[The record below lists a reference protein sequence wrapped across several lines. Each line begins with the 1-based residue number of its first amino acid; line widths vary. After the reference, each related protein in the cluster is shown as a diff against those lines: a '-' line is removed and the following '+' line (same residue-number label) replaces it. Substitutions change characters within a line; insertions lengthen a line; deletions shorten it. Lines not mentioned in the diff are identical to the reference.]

1 MRLRSCRRACVPHS
15 LQVRAVVQEDGG
27 NIVFKRWDASSGTVW
42 VLMEGA
48 CVGCTM
54 SKDTLHNGV
63 LRLLQHYVP
72 EVQGVCEE
80 RSAAVESAS

>member
-1 MRLRSCRRACVPHS
+1 M
-15 LQVRAVVQEDGG
+15 QEDGG
-27 NIVFKRWDASSGTVW
+27 NIMFKRWDALSGTVW

-72 EVQGVCEE
+72 DVQAVCEHPATDAPAPQ
-80 RSAAVESAS
+80 AATTSQTPPA